1 MKRDILDRERSSIRN
16 KRRGRLAIVRETSL
30 KDELKDRS
38 ESRFPSRVS
47 RCTRFNAH
55 RFIPRPFLQ
64 RQIVAPSPVF
74 CRPKETG
81 PEEQKDG
88 SGASVGFLI
97 RRHDRNEKERY

>member
-1 MKRDILDRERSSIRN
+1 M
-16 KRRGRLAIVRETSL
+16 AIVRGTSL

-74 CRPKETG
+74 CRPRETG

-97 RRHDRNEKERY
+97 RRHDRNERERY